1 MSRSESLPADDS
13 TQTRWRLQAAAV
25 LLLLLL
31 VLAEALM
38 AVMEGRLGLYA
49 EYRLTGG

>member
-1 MSRSESLPADDS
+1 MSRSQSLTADDS

-25 LLLLLL
+25 LLLL
-31 VLAEALM
+31 VLAQAVM
-38 AVMEGRLGLYA
+38 AVMERRVGLYA